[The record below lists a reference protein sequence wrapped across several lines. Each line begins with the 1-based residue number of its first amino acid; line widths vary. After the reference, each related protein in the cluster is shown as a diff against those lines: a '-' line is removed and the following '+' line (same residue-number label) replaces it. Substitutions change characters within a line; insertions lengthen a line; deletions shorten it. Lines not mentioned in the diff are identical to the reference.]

1 MQEILLGSQ
10 DKVLESE
17 DETTQRKDRI
27 DFLESEVNRRSV
39 IIKQLEEM
47 DSLDDDHY
55 DNSWRVWIM
64 GVMLDRDEHSMYY
77 YNAF

>member
-17 DETTQRKDRI
+17 DETTQLKDRI